1 MFCIFTSFKVFFF
14 NTFTCFKNVLHK
26 TKEVFVE
33 NIKLLV
39 ELYSDCLGYTYTQ
52 KENGV
57 LKIVSMPS
65 FYSKSFLLNLKEK
78 ISHNVYQIGKK

>member
-57 LKIVSMPS
+57 
-65 FYSKSFLLNLKEK
+65 
-78 ISHNVYQIGKK
+78 